1 MAIARFL
8 FLVPFEGIG
17 DLGEQ
22 TDQQTLNQPLLA
34 DDNFVDLSHHGLDG
48 VENLV
53 RVYFF
58 KSRHGFTSL
67 PTVTLSKWSVG
78 ILEYW
83 SDAFKTQHSIFLI
96 PILRALPEKSRL
108 PPA

>member
-58 KSRHGFTSL
+58 KSRHGFISL
-67 PTVTLSKWSVG
+67 PTVTLSNIGV
-78 ILEYW
+78 LECWVLNATLHFPHPYIK
-83 SDAFKTQHSIFLI
+83 SAARKI
-96 PILRALPEKSRL
+96 PAAASKSW
-108 PPA
+108 

>member
-34 DDNFVDLSHHGLDG
+34 DDNFVDLPHHRLDG
-48 VENLV
+48 VEDLV

-58 KSRHGFTSL
+58 KSRHG
-67 PTVTLSKWSVG
+67 VTPYANG
-78 ILEYW
+78 MLEYW
-83 SDAFKTQHSIFLI
+83 SIGMLGFKCITPLLHHSITPNLY
-96 PILRALPEKSRL
+96 
-108 PPA
+108 